1 MEISPKTKIQQFTKN
16 QVKTLKKHDMNFT
29 FQIFKNS
36 NYLNV
41 LPWSEIPNLTIL
53 TESPSKMVK

>member
-1 MEISPKTKIQQFTKN
+1 MEISPKIKQLTKN
-16 QVKTLKKHDMNFT
+16 QVKNLKERDMNFT
-29 FQIFKNS
+29 FQICKNS